1 MSMYQDYLKAYNQIQ
16 ATAEKYHEMFLNY
29 TYLYKAV
36 APSKKITSER
46 WELCKKWQ
54 YYQNLATE
62 LKITAEKLQK
72 RGI

>member
-1 MSMYQDYLKAYNQIQ
+1 MYQDYLKAYNQIQ
-16 ATAEKYHEMFLNY
+16 ATAEKYHKMFLNY
-29 TYLYKAV
+29 SFLYKV
-36 APSKKITSER
+36 ATPSKKITSER
-46 WELCKKWQ
+46 WELCKKWK